1 MQPAAVEVRNVSKAF
16 GAAQVLHDVSLSIPT
31 GVSRGLVGRNGA
43 GKSTLV
49 SILTGLLTPN
59 SGKVIFNN
67 VEAPAQRTSR
77 EWRNKVACV
86 YQRSTLVPT
95 MSVAENL
102 FANAYPG
109 NPTWVNW
116 SRLRAAAREICEEW
130 ELGVSVDTRAS
141 DLRVEQRQL
150 VEIARALAKGARFI
164 IFDEPTA
171 ALESKEVARLF
182 ERIRRLKRE
191 GVTLLYISHHLQEI
205 YDICDSVTVLRDGC
219 VIVPGADVADLPKE
233 KIVEAMVG
241 EQFARSSRRPPVLP
255 AASTP
260 ALSVKHLSL
269 APMFHDVSFDI
280 APGEQVGLAGL
291 GGSGKEQIAE
301 AIAGLLTAGSGD
313 ILVGGV
319 RLKPGHVP
327 TAQLTGV
334 SYVPRDRRRR
344 GILPQLSVA
353 ENLTVSI
360 QRTFGRF
367 GWIAP
372 RRLEAS
378 ARQLFSALSIVASSM
393 RQPVVELSGGNQQKV
408 VIGRALASSPQV
420 LVLVYPTQG
429 VDVAAK
435 EAIFD
440 IIAAAQARGA
450 AALIVS
456 DELDE
461 LRNCQRVLV
470 VFKGAIVKSFG
481 ADWSERDLIAA
492 IEGVDA

>member
-16 GAAQVLHDVSLSIPT
+16 GAAQVLHDVSLAIPT

-67 VEAPAQRTSR
+67 VEAPPQRTSR

-95 MSVAENL
+95 LSIAENL

-116 SRLRAAAREICEEW
+116 SRLRAAARDICEEW

-205 YDICDSVTVLRDGC
+205 YDICDSVTVLRDGR
-219 VIVPGADVADLPKE
+219 VIVPGADVADLPKA

-241 EQFARSSRRPPVLP
+241 EQIARSSRRPPEFP
-255 AASTP
+255 PSSAP

-269 APMFHDVSFDI
+269 ASMFHDISFDI
-280 APGEQVGLAGL
+280 SPGEQVGLAGL

-301 AIAGLLTAGSGD
+301 AIAGLLTAASGD
-313 ILVGGV
+313 VLVGGV
-319 RLKPGHVP
+319 RLKLGHVP

-378 ARQLFSALSIVASSM
+378 ARPLFSALSIVASSM

-440 IIAAAQARGA
+440 IVAAAQARGA

-470 VFKGAIVKSFG
+470 VFKGAIVKAFG

>member
-1 MQPAAVEVRNVSKAF
+1 MQPAALEVRNVSKAF
-16 GAAQVLHDVSLSIPT
+16 GAAQVLHDVSLSIPA

-49 SILTGLLTPN
+49 SILTGLLGPS
-59 SGKVIFNN
+59 SGKVLFDD
-67 VEAPAQRTSR
+67 VEAPAHRTSR

-95 MSVAENL
+95 LSVAENL

-109 NPTWVNW
+109 NPGWVNW
-116 SRLRAAAREICEEW
+116 PRLREAARGICEEW
-130 ELGVSVDTRAS
+130 ELGVNVDTRAS

-171 ALESKEVARLF
+171 ALESKEIARLF

-205 YDICDSVTVLRDGC
+205 YDICDSVTVLRDGR
-219 VIVPGADVADLPKE
+219 VIVPGADVADLPKT

-241 EQFARSSRRPPVLP
+241 EQIARSSRRLP
-255 AASTP
+255 TPSTASQP

-269 APMFHDVSFDI
+269 APIFHDISFDV

-301 AIAGLLTAGSGD
+301 AIAGLTTPQYGE

-319 RLKPGHVP
+319 KLKPGHVP
-327 TAQLTGV
+327 TAQKTGV
-334 SYVPRDRRRR
+334 SYVPRDRRRC

-360 QRTFGRF
+360 QQTFGRF

-372 RRLEAS
+372 GRMEACARRL
-378 ARQLFSALSIVASSM
+378 FGALSIVASSI
-393 RQPVVELSGGNQQKV
+393 RQPVIELSGGNQQKV
-408 VIGRALASSPQV
+408 VMGRALASSPRA

-429 VDVAAK
+429 VDVASK

-440 IIAAAQARGA
+440 IVATAQARGA

-470 VFKGAIVKSFG
+470 IFKGRIVKAFG
-481 ADWSERDLIAA
+481 PDWSERELIAA

>member
-1 MQPAAVEVRNVSKAF
+1 MQSAAVEVRNVNKAF
-16 GAAQVLHDVSLSIPT
+16 GAVQVLHDISLSIPA
-31 GVSRGLVGRNGA
+31 GVTRGLVGRNGA

-49 SILTGLLTPN
+49 SILTGLLAPN
-59 SGKVIFNN
+59 AGKVLFDGA
-67 VEAPAQRTSR
+67 EAPQARTQR

-109 NPTWVNW
+109 DRAWVNW
-116 SRLRAAAREICEEW
+116 PRLRAAARAICEEW
-130 ELGVSVDTRAS
+130 DLGVDVDARAS

-171 ALESKEVARLF
+171 ALESKEASRLF

-205 YDICDSVTVLRDGC
+205 YDICDSVTVLRDGR
-219 VIVPGADVADLPKE
+219 VVEPGASVEDLPKA
-233 KIVEAMVG
+233 KIVEVMVG
-241 EQFARSSRRPPVLP
+241 EQIARSSRAPPKP
-255 AASTP
+255 RSSSHP
-260 ALSVKHLSL
+260 ALSVRGLTL
-269 APMFHDVSFDI
+269 APFFSDVSFDV
-280 APGEQVGLAGL
+280 AAGEQVGLAGL

-301 AIAGLLTAGSGD
+301 ALVGLARPQSGD
-313 ILVGGV
+313 IVVAGAK
-319 RLKPGHVP
+319 LKTGSVP
-327 TAQLTGV
+327 TAQRLGV
-334 SYVPRDRRRR
+334 TYVPRDRRTN

-353 ENLTVSI
+353 ENLTISI
-360 QRTFGRF
+360 QHTFGRF

-372 RRLEAS
+372 GRMQAAARRL
-378 ARQLFSALSIVASSM
+378 FDALSVVASSM
-393 RQPVVELSGGNQQKV
+393 RQPIAELSGGNQQKV
-408 VIGRALASSPQV
+408 VMGRALASSPRA
-420 LVLVYPTQG
+420 LILVYPTQG
-429 VDVAAK
+429 VDVTSK

-440 IIAAAQARGA
+440 IVADAQARGA

-470 VFKGAIVKSFG
+470 VFKGKIVKEFPSNWG
-481 ADWSERDLIAA
+481 ERELIAA

>member
-1 MQPAAVEVRNVSKAF
+1 MQPAAVEVINVNKAF
-16 GAAQVLHDVSLSIPT
+16 GAAQVLYDVSLSIPA

-49 SILTGLLTPN
+49 SILTGLLGPS
-59 SGKVIFNN
+59 SGKVFFDD

-95 MSVAENL
+95 LSVAENL

-109 NPTWVNW
+109 NPSWVNW
-116 SRLRAAAREICEEW
+116 SRLRAAARGICEEW

-171 ALESKEVARLF
+171 ALESKEIARLF

-205 YDICDSVTVLRDGC
+205 YDICDSVTVLRDGR
-219 VIVPGADVADLPKE
+219 VIVPGADVADLPKT

-241 EQFARSSRRPPVLP
+241 EKIARSSRQPPALTT
-255 AASTP
+255 ASHP

-269 APMFHDVSFDI
+269 APTFHDVSFDV
-280 APGEQVGLAGL
+280 AAGEQVGLAGL

-301 AIAGLLTAGSGD
+301 AIAGLVMPRSGE
-313 ILVGGV
+313 ILIGGV
-319 RLKPGHVP
+319 KLKPGHVP
-327 TAQLTGV
+327 TAQKTGV
-334 SYVPRDRRRR
+334 SYVPRDRRRC

-360 QRTFGRF
+360 QETFGRF

-372 RRLEAS
+372 GRMEACARRL
-378 ARQLFSALSIVASSM
+378 FGALSIVASSI
-393 RQPVVELSGGNQQKV
+393 RQPVIELSGGNQQKV
-408 VIGRALASSPQV
+408 VMGRALASSPQA

-429 VDVAAK
+429 VDVASK

-440 IIAAAQARGA
+440 IVATAQARGA

-470 VFKGAIVKSFG
+470 VFKGRIVRTFG
-481 ADWSERDLIAA
+481 HDWSERELIAA

>member
-1 MQPAAVEVRNVSKAF
+1 
-16 GAAQVLHDVSLSIPT
+16 
-31 GVSRGLVGRNGA
+31 
-43 GKSTLV
+43 LV
-49 SILTGLLTPN
+49 SILTGLLAPN
-59 SGKVIFNN
+59 SGKVLFDD
-67 VEAPAQRTSR
+67 VEAPAQRTSH

-95 MSVAENL
+95 LSVAENL

-109 NPTWVNW
+109 NPSWVNW
-116 SRLRAAAREICEEW
+116 SRLRVAARAICEEW
-130 ELGVSVDTRAS
+130 ELGVDVDTRAS

-205 YDICDSVTVLRDGC
+205 YDICDSVTVLRDGRI
-219 VIVPGADVADLPKE
+219 IVPGAEVIDLPKP
-233 KIVEAMVG
+233 KIVEAMIG
-241 EQFARSSRRPPVLP
+241 EQIARSSRPPPTLP
-255 AASTP
+255 TSLQP
-260 ALSVKHLSL
+260 ALTVRHLTL
-269 APMFHDVSFDI
+269 APAFHDVSFDV
-280 APGEQVGLAGL
+280 AAGEQVGLAGL

-301 AIAGLLTAGSGD
+301 AIVGLVTPQSGD
-313 ILVGGV
+313 VVVAGV
-319 RLKPGHVP
+319 TLKFGSVP
-327 TAQLTGV
+327 TAQKLGV
-334 SYVPRDRRRR
+334 SYVPRDRRGR

-353 ENLTVSI
+353 ENLTISI

-372 RRLEAS
+372 GRMQAS
-378 ARQLFSALSIVASSM
+378 AKRLFNALSVVASSM

-408 VIGRALASSPQV
+408 VMGRALASSPRA

-429 VDVAAK
+429 VDVASK

-440 IIAAAQARGA
+440 IVARAQARGT

-470 VFKGAIVKSFG
+470 VFKGKIVKVFG
-481 ADWSERDLIAA
+481 PDWSERTLIAA

>member
-1 MQPAAVEVRNVSKAF
+1 MQPAAVEVRNISKAF
-16 GAAQVLHDVSLSIPT
+16 GASQVLHDVSLSIPV

-49 SILTGLLTPN
+49 SILTGLLAPN
-59 SGKVIFNN
+59 SGKLLFDD

-109 NPTWVNW
+109 NPSWVNW
-116 SRLRAAAREICEEW
+116 SRLRAAARGICEEW
-130 ELGVSVDTRAS
+130 ELGVNVDTRAS

-182 ERIRRLKRE
+182 DRIRRLKRE

-205 YDICDSVTVLRDGC
+205 YDICDSVTVLRDGR
-219 VIVPGADVADLPKE
+219 VIVAGAEVADLPKD

-241 EQFARSSRRPPVLP
+241 EQIARSTRRPPVLS
-255 AASTP
+255 ASSAP

-269 APMFHDVSFDI
+269 ASMFHDISFDI
-280 APGEQVGLAGL
+280 SPGEQVGLAGL

-301 AIAGLLTAGSGD
+301 AIAGLLTARSGD

-319 RLKPGHVP
+319 TLKPGHVP

-360 QRTFGRF
+360 QRTFGNF

-440 IIAAAQARGA
+440 IVATAQARGA

-470 VFKGAIVKSFG
+470 VFKGSIVKAFG